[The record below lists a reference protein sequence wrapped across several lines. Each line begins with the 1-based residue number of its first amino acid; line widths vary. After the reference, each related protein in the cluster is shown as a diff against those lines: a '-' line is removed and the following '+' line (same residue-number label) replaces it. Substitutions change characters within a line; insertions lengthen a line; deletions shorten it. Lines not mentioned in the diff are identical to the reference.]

1 MNVQLIKTEDDYR
14 ATLREIEALM
24 DAAPGSEAEDR
35 LDLLATL
42 VQAYEAKHYPI
53 LPPDPVEAILYRMEC
68 LGLSR
73 QDLEPY
79 IGSRGRVSEVL
90 SRKRPLTMEMIRQLH
105 DHLDIPADILIRPYP
120 IHKTQPSTKAASV

>member
-1 MNVQLIKTEDDYR
+1 MDVRNIKTEEDYR
-14 ATLREIEALM
+14 ATLREIECLM
-24 DAAPGSEAEDR
+24 DASAGSEAEDR

-53 LPPDPVEAILYRMEC
+53 LPPDPIEAILYRMEC

-73 QDLEPY
+73 QDLEQY

-90 SRKRPLTMEMIRQLH
+90 GRKRPLTMGMIRRLH
-105 DHLDIPADILIRPYP
+105 SHLNIPAEILIQPY
-120 IHKTQPSTKAASV
+120 SVAKPLA